1 MQTETSPRR
10 KKIGRGGH
18 NIGKLKDILVD
29 NVAHDNEKYHL
40 NRVQSIFYWRFI
52 FKLVELSS

>member
-40 NRVQSIFYWRFI
+40 NRVQSIFY
-52 FKLVELSS
+52 